1 MNSNDETKQIINL
14 NNCIMKQF
22 TLKSLMLLL
31 LLLIGGGSYA
41 WGEDFVKVTSAPDSW
56 EGSYLFVYETGN
68 VCFDGSLTN
77 LDVVRNTK
85 KVTIKDGVIAATDEL
100 KACCFTVTAD
110 SQNKGWYQIK
120 SASKFYIAGT
130 VKTNKK
136 SNGLASTDQEAKAS
150 NYLNRFEFDG
160 KAVSVYSQSN
170 DGETVLRFNKAK
182 DQQRFRY
189 FKSGQEPIALYK
201 LSSTATLISIAVS
214 GTPTKTTY
222 EEGEAFDPTGLVVTG
237 TYDDGTKKEITD
249 GIVWVKDPE
258 ILKLGT
264 TSVDVYASVGNIDS
278 DVYTV
283 EGITVKEKA
292 TLIGIEANGTPDDFW
307 KGDKFNKNGITV
319 TALWSDG
326 SESDVTEQCQFTEPD
341 MTTAGK
347 KTVTVTYENKTCT
360 YDIEVKTIENT
371 KETAYT
377 VSKAIALIK
386 AGKDLATQV
395 YVKGVVS
402 EIVTKYNP
410 DFGNVSFNVSVDG
423 SVEGE
428 QFQFYRTQKDAE
440 NTYTEDPKI
449 EVGATVVGYGTLF
462 LYKDNY
468 EFAAGN
474 YLVEYNA
481 PVEKVLKS
489 IAISGEATKTTY
501 KEGEAFDPTGL
512 VVTATYDDEST
523 KVVTDDVT
531 WTFDPA
537 TLILGTTEVNVT
549 ATYGEKTASKT
560 VAVTVTEVQKYNVTW
575 NVNGKVYTE
584 GAPTTEVVEGEK
596 LGTLPTAPASIGG
609 LVFMGWTNEAV
620 TSQEAAPAVLFT
632 SAADAPAVT
641 ADVTYYAVFAAQA
654 GAGWARVTA
663 LSDITEGSYVIKN
676 DGFILPN
683 SNTNKSPQK
692 VTAPSIT
699 DNVITGEVDESMV
712 WQFVSTGASN
722 QFYIKNAAGDY
733 LYVIDKSQGIRV
745 ADTDTPDKWTF
756 EENGEGYFSMKDAN
770 SNRYCATYKAGE
782 DWRSYN
788 SKDYGNYANGGK
800 LELYRNDISY
810 SNYTTTV
817 ETNSLTLRAFD
828 GKNYFA
834 TFSCDKAVKFVD
846 ATVFTVDVENG
857 TISLNEI
864 ASKQVPANTGVLLR
878 SAKESDVFTYIESA
892 PAIEGTN
899 LLKPASEQ
907 MTEGFKFY
915 KLAYDN
921 YTEKTGLG
929 FYWGAENGGAYTV
942 KPGLAYLA
950 VPEEQAA
957 NVKGF
962 SFDGTQTGINGVEA
976 TTAKGAI
983 YNLNGQRVEK
993 AQRGIYIQNGKKFIV
1008 K

>member
-1 MNSNDETKQIINL
+1 MNSNDETKQINNL

-31 LLLIGGGSYA
+31 LLLIFGGGSYA
-41 WGEDFVKVTSAPDSW
+41 WGESYTITFGNNASSANPISKTTKAATVIA
-56 EGSYLFVYETGN
+56 EGTEYVVAQPFSVTGN
-68 VCFDGSLTN
+68 CYYGDEKESIRLSKSGKPATLTIALSDAGKVNATSVVVRAKLYNENKPATLACNNQTAQSLTKDYANYTFTLDGSQLSS
-77 LDVVRNTK
+77 LV
-85 KVTIKDGVIAATDEL
+85 L
-100 KACCFTVTAD
+100 
-110 SQNKGWYQIK
+110 S
-120 SASKFYIAGT
+120 S
-130 VKTNKK
+130 
-136 SNGLASTDQEAKAS
+136 S
-150 NYLNRFEFDG
+150 NYLYVASIEVN
-160 KAVSVYSQSN
+160 YSSAPAAN
-170 DGETVLRFNKAK
+170 LT
-182 DQQRFRY
+182 
-189 FKSGQEPIALYK
+189 
-201 LSSTATLISIAVS
+201 SIAVS

-222 EEGEAFDPTGLVVTG
+222 EEGEPFNPAGLVVTG

-249 GIVWVKDPE
+249 GIVWEKDPE

-264 TSVDVYASVGNIDS
+264 TSVDVIASVGNIVS

-283 EGITVKEKA
+283 EGITVKEKM
-292 TLIGIEANGTPDDFW
+292 TLIYIEAKKGTLDEFW

-347 KTVTVTYENKTCT
+347 KTVTVTYENKECT
-360 YDIEVKTIENT
+360 YEIEVKTIENT
-371 KETAYT
+371 KEKAYT
-377 VSKAIALIK
+377 VSEAIALIK

-410 DFGNVSFNVSVDG
+410 DYGNVSFNVSADG

-449 EVGATVVGYGTLF
+449 EVGATVIGYGTLF

-481 PVEKVLKS
+481 PMEKVLKS

-501 KEGEAFDPTGL
+501 FEGETFDPTGL
-512 VVTATYDDEST
+512 VVTATYEDEST
-523 KVVTDDVT
+523 RVVTNGVK
-531 WTFDPA
+531 WTCTPE

-549 ATYGEKTASKT
+549 ATYGEKTARKT
-560 VAVTVTEVQKYNVTW
+560 VAVIVTEAPKMVDIDLAKDQTTTATTDKLEWLGEFVTVTANKAKAGTETNSYYPG
-575 NVNGKVYTE
+575 NGKTSTRFYTGSTLTFTPAPFVVLGE
-584 GAPTTEVVEGEK
+584 ITYEATTVGFAKVMAESQWKNATAEANGMSATITPIDGTKPVSATIGARTGGNSFSINYSLANEISLALVAKSNDTYYATFSSACACEFVGAEVFTVNVEGEN
-596 LGTLPTAPASIGG
+596 I
-609 LVFMGWTNEAV
+609 V
-620 TSQEAAPAVLFT
+620 
-632 SAADAPAVT
+632 
-641 ADVTYYAVFAAQA
+641 
-654 GAGWARVTA
+654 
-663 LSDITEGSYVIKN
+663 
-676 DGFILPN
+676 
-683 SNTNKSPQK
+683 
-692 VTAPSIT
+692 
-699 DNVITGEVDESMV
+699 
-712 WQFVSTGASN
+712 
-722 QFYIKNAAGDY
+722 
-733 LYVIDKSQGIRV
+733 
-745 ADTDTPDKWTF
+745 
-756 EENGEGYFSMKDAN
+756 
-770 SNRYCATYKAGE
+770 
-782 DWRSYN
+782 
-788 SKDYGNYANGGK
+788 
-800 LELYRNDISY
+800 
-810 SNYTTTV
+810 
-817 ETNSLTLRAFD
+817 
-828 GKNYFA
+828 
-834 TFSCDKAVKFVD
+834 
-846 ATVFTVDVENG
+846 
-857 TISLNEI
+857 LNEV
-864 ASKQVPANTGVLLR
+864 ASKQVPANTGVLVKSTANAVTVTRL
-878 SAKESDVFTYIESA
+878 ESA

-899 LLKPASEQ
+899 LLKPASEK

-929 FYWGAENGGAYTV
+929 FYWGAAEGGAFTV

-950 VPEEQAA
+950 VPQAQAA

>member
-1 MNSNDETKQIINL
+1 
-14 NNCIMKQF
+14 
-22 TLKSLMLLL
+22 MLLL

-41 WGEDFVKVTSAPDSW
+41 WGETKDDVLKSSSFTATGTTYKSFSNVNGVSGAIYAGNSAKSNAGGIQLRSRNSDSGIVTTTTGGLVKSISIVVEDGSNTLDVYGSHTPYSSAADLYNNAKQGTKLGSLSKTG
-56 EGSYLFVYETGN
+56 EITVDGSYEYVGLRSNKGALY
-68 VCFDGSLTN
+68 LTSI
-77 LDVVRNTK
+77 
-85 KVTIKDGVIAATDEL
+85 TIKWESGVAKVL
-100 KACCFTVTAD
+100 K
-110 SQNKGWYQIK
+110 
-120 SASKFYIAGT
+120 
-130 VKTNKK
+130 
-136 SNGLASTDQEAKAS
+136 
-150 NYLNRFEFDG
+150 
-160 KAVSVYSQSN
+160 
-170 DGETVLRFNKAK
+170 
-182 DQQRFRY
+182 
-189 FKSGQEPIALYK
+189 
-201 LSSTATLISIAVS
+201 SIEVS

-222 EEGEAFDPTGLVVTG
+222 FDGEAFDPTGLVVTG
-237 TYDDGTKKEITD
+237 TYDDGTQKEITD
-249 GIVWVKDPE
+249 GIVWAKDPE
-258 ILKLGT
+258 ILKLGI
-264 TSVDVYASVGNIDS
+264 TSVGVKASVGNITS
-278 DVYTV
+278 NIYTV
-283 EGITVKEKA
+283 EGITVKEKV
-292 TLIGIEANGTPDDFW
+292 TLIGIEANGTPVKYW
-307 KGDKFNKNGITV
+307 KGDKFNHDGITI
-319 TALWSDG
+319 TARWSDE
-326 SESDVTEQCQFTEPD
+326 SETNVTELCQFTEPD

-347 KTVTVTYENKTCT
+347 KTVTVTYENKECT
-360 YDIEVKTIENT
+360 YEIEVKTIENT

-377 VSKAIALIK
+377 VSEAIKTID

-402 EIVTKYNP
+402 EIVTPFDP

-423 SVEGE
+423 SAEGE
-428 QFQFYRTQKDAE
+428 QFQFFRTQKDAK
-440 NTYTEDPKI
+440 NKYTEDPNI
-449 EVGATVVGYGTLF
+449 EVGATVVGYGTLL
-462 LYKDNY
+462 LYKDKTQKEIY

-501 KEGEAFDPTGL
+501 FEGETFDPTGL

-523 KVVTDDVT
+523 RVVTNGVKWACT
-531 WTFDPA
+531 PE
-537 TLILGTTEVNVT
+537 TLILGATEVNVT

-654 GAGWARVTA
+654 GTGWIRVTE

-676 DGFILPN
+676 ADFVLPN
-683 SNTNKSPQK
+683 TNTDKSPQK

-699 DNVITGEVDESMV
+699 DNVVTGEVDESMV

-722 QFYIKNAAGDY
+722 QFYIKNTAGDY
-733 LYVIDKSQGIRV
+733 LYVIKSDGQGLRV
-745 ADTDTPDKWTF
+745 AGTSDKWTF
-756 EENGEGYFSMKDAN
+756 EENGVGYFAMKDEN
-770 SNRYCATYKAGE
+770 FSRYCATYEAGK
-782 DWRSYN
+782 DWRSYRD
-788 SKDYGNYANGGK
+788 KDYRNYANDGK

-817 ETNSLTLRAFD
+817 ETNSLPLRAFD

-899 LLKPASEQ
+899 LLKPTSEK

-950 VPEEQAA
+950 VPEAQAA

-962 SFDGTQTGINGVEA
+962 SFDGTQTSINGVEA